1 MKKLLLVAFVSLL
14 TVGSYAQINTPA
26 PSPFA
31 KMEQVVGL
39 TDVSLEYSRPAMR
52 GRTIFGNL
60 VPYGK
65 IWRTGANQRTKI
77 TFSTDFTVGGKD
89 LKAGTYAIFTKPE
102 ASSWTVY
109 FYTEYQGGGAP
120 SVLDDSKVA
129 AMVKVP
135 VQQMPM
141 NVDSFTITIDELK
154 SDGAHLGILWENTY
168 VAVPFGVPT
177 DATVS
182 SQIEKVMS
190 GPDAG
195 DYYSAAVYLSD
206 NGKDINKAKEYMDK
220 AMSMIEKPRFWQLR
234 QQSLILAK
242 SGDKKGAIKAA
253 KASLVDAKASKNDDY
268 IKLNMDS
275 LKEWGA
281 K

>member
-1 MKKLLLVAFVSLL
+1 MKKLLLIAAMALCTLS
-14 TVGSYAQINTPA
+14 TYAQINTPA

-39 TDVSLEYSRPAMR
+39 TEVSLEYSRPAMR

-77 TFSTDFTVGGKD
+77 TFSTDFTVGGKE
-89 LKAGTYAIFTKPE
+89 LKAGTYAIFTKPQATE
-102 ASSWTVY
+102 WEVY
-109 FYTEYQGGGAP
+109 FYTDYAGGGAP
-120 SVLDDSKVA
+120 REWDDSKVA
-129 AMVKVP
+129 AYVKVP
-135 VQQMPM
+135 VLKMPM
-141 NVDSFTITIDELK
+141 DIESFTMTFDNLK
-154 SDGAHLGILWENTY
+154 SDGANLGMLWENAY

-182 SQIEKVMS
+182 AEIERVMA
-190 GPDAG
+190 GPSAG
-195 DYYSAAVYLSD
+195 DFYSAAVYLSD

-253 KASLVDAKASKNDDY
+253 QASLADAKASNNDDY
-268 IKLNMDS
+268 IKLNTDS

-281 K
+281 L